1 MCRKLSIIGA
11 LILIMASACSPER
24 KLARQ
29 YIKTHSG
36 SGILIM
42 PLYELFKDNLTLSY
56 DTAINYSPM
65 QQDSL
70 AWEQSCFVKHVSDSV
85 FLTQFTNSLIDRL
98 SLFGYDVYLDGS
110 SDIFLG
116 LNDPK
121 WIIQVAQ
128 LQLNEEH
135 KIYPYNV
142 YSVETGEPVADEIRV
157 NTVKLES
164 WCEASLANGGR
175 KQVLY
180 LEGYIQDNVRQGIDF
195 SFSEG
200 ATGVYLTRDSVGMT
214 DVYKMA
220 EELGKKH
227 ADLLFD
233 YFMNEYIRTN
243 LPEGILPKKY
253 YYIDRDKS
261 NQLKTNPRARF
272 EIMEPQPKP

>member
-1 MCRKLSIIGA
+1 MGRNLGIIGV
-11 LILIMASACSPER
+11 LIIVLVSACSPER

-29 YIKTHSG
+29 YVKTNSG

-42 PLYELFKDNLTLSY
+42 PLYELYKDNLTLSY
-56 DTAINYSPM
+56 DTTIQYSPD

-85 FLTQFTNSLIDRL
+85 FLTLFTNSLIDRL
-98 SLFGYDVYLDGS
+98 SFFGYDVYLDGS
-110 SDIFLG
+110 SDVFLG
-116 LNDPK
+116 LPDPK
-121 WIIQVAQ
+121 WILQVAQ
-128 LQLNEEH
+128 LQLNEQH
-135 KIYPYNV
+135 SIYPYNV
-142 YSVETGEPVADEIRV
+142 YSIETGEPVADEIRV

-164 WCEASLANGGR
+164 WIEASLANGGQ

-180 LEGYIQDNVRQGIDF
+180 LEGYIQDEVRQGIDF

-200 ATGVYLTRDSVGMT
+200 VSNVHLTRDSVGMD

-243 LPEGILPKKY
+243 LPAGILPKKY

-272 EIMEPQPKP
+272 EIMEPQH